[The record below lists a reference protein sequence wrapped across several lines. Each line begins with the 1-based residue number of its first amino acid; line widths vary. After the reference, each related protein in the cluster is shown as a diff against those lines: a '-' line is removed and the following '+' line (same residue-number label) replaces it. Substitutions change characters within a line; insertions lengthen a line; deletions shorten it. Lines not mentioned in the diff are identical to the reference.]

1 MKKIYLIVVATMLSA
16 FAANAQKGSV
26 RGILQDSLS
35 SLALTDATVSL
46 VDLKDSSLIS
56 FTLTDENGRFEIK
69 NIAPG
74 DYHLMAS
81 FTGLQTLK
89 RKFTMGPEGADVE
102 MGFVKMSRFYKTLDE
117 IVITDDAP
125 VKVKGDTL
133 AFRADAFKTKPNATV
148 EDLLKKLPGVQV
160 DRDGVVK
167 AQGET
172 VQKVYVDGKEFF
184 SNDPKLATKNLT
196 ADMVDQ
202 VEVYDDMSE
211 QAKFNG
217 IDDGSRTK
225 AINLKLKKDKKKGT
239 FGRAYAG
246 IGTNDRYDAGITT
259 NSFKGATQAW
269 LLAKAN
275 NINNMS
281 FTMNDNMG
289 MFGSGGFSGNGGG
302 GVPGGGGG
310 GGGPMMVM
318 SGGPRGGMTMGG
330 GAPNSGQGAS
340 GLISTWQAGVN
351 YRDIWSP
358 SLNVNGSY
366 FANSANRENLGKS
379 FRQSSFSNFQINRQ
393 QETFSR
399 SENNNHRFNF
409 NLAWQIDSFNSI
421 IFTPNVSTQK
431 SQSFSE
437 DTVASF
443 LVNSAGSS
451 YKQSTIHTLRNSE
464 GDGYNMNNNLI
475 WRKKFRR
482 SGRTLSVNLA
492 QYVNNND
499 RVAYSLDDQR
509 NFASNGSMVSS
520 LYRDYMNNTD
530 SRNSNYTVSTS
541 YTEPIGR
548 NKLIELNYSR
558 YGNRNESDRQTYDY
572 NTVSKNYDRVVDS
585 LTNRFQNRN
594 TYDRFGGN
602 FRFVKKK
609 YNFQVGVSVQN
620 TLLESK
626 NLTLKSDVSNR
637 YTNVFPMAS
646 FNYQLARGKNLRFN
660 YRGRTSPPSAS
671 QLDSTTDYSR
681 YPYVYKGNPFL
692 EQEMNHNMSLSFN
705 SFDPVTF
712 RNFFAFVTFGATQN
726 KITNSIEQQN
736 AVEYTS
742 PVNLDGAYNLSA
754 NVNMGYPLN
763 RMKSG
768 NINFTTRANYSQEP
782 NLVNKVESF
791 TKNLMLG
798 EDVRLNYNFKEKLDL
813 GITAGVTYNSVKY
826 TNSFTPDNSYYTHNY
841 SADVTYT
848 LPKGFILSSEFD
860 YTFYTGRTDGFNQSF
875 AMWNGGLA
883 KRMLKNNRGELKL
896 WVYDILDQNISVN
909 RIVNANYI
917 EDVQNTVLKRFFM
930 LSFTYNINRMGG
942 KNLPATQGMRGTIR
956 N

>member
-1 MKKIYLIVVATMLSA
+1 MKKIYIVVLAILFSA
-16 FAANAQKGSV
+16 FAAHAQKGSV
-26 RGILQDSLS
+26 RGTLQDSLS
-35 SLALTDATVSL
+35 SMLLTDATVSL

-74 DYHLMAS
+74 NYHLMAS

-89 RKFTMGPEGADVE
+89 KKFTIEPEGGDVE
-102 MGFVKMSRFYKTLDE
+102 LGIVKMSRNYKTLDE

-133 AFRADAFKTKPNATV
+133 AFKADAFKTKPNATV

-160 DRDGVVK
+160 ERDGTVK
-167 AQGET
+167 AQGEN

-217 IDDGSRTK
+217 VDDGSRSK
-225 AINLKLKKDKKKGT
+225 AINLKLKKDKKRGT
-239 FGRAYAG
+239 FGKAYAG
-246 IGTNDRYDAGITT
+246 IGTDNRYDAGLNT
-259 NSFKGATQAW
+259 NSFKGAKQASFIG
-269 LLAKAN
+269 KAN

-289 MFGSGGFSGNGGG
+289 MFGSGGFGGNGGG
-302 GVPGGGGG
+302 GNG

-318 SGGPRGGMTMGG
+318 GGGRGGPMMGG
-330 GAPNSGQGAS
+330 GAPTSNGQSAS
-340 GLISTWQAGVN
+340 GIISSWQAGLN

-366 FANSANRENLGKS
+366 SANHADRENLSKI
-379 FRQSSFSNFQINRQ
+379 FRQSSFPNFQINRQ

-399 SENNNHRFNF
+399 SKNNNHRLNF
-409 NLAWQIDSFNSI
+409 NLIWQIDSFNSI
-421 IFTPNVSTQK
+421 VFTPNIGTQRST
-431 SQSFSE
+431 SFSE
-437 DTVASF
+437 DTVSSF
-443 LVNSAGSS
+443 VVNSNGSS

-464 GDGYNMNNNLI
+464 GDGLNMNNNLI
-475 WRKKFRR
+475 WRRKFRR
-482 SGRTLSVNLA
+482 AGRTLSVNLT
-492 QYVNNND
+492 QYMNNSD
-499 RVAYSLDDQR
+499 RISYNLDDQN
-509 NFASNGSMVSS
+509 NFAPNGSLASS
-520 LYRDYMNNTD
+520 LYRDYRMNTD
-530 SRNSNYTVSTS
+530 SRNGNYTVYTS

-548 NKLIELNYSR
+548 NKLVELNYSR
-558 YGNRNESDRQTYDY
+558 YGNRSESDRQTYDY

-602 FRFVKKK
+602 FRYVKKK
-609 YNFQVGVSVQN
+609 YNFQLGVALQN
-620 TLLESK
+620 SLLESK
-626 NLTLKSDVSNR
+626 NLTLKSNVSNR
-637 YTNVFPMAS
+637 FTNIFPMAS
-646 FNYQLARGKNLRFN
+646 FNYQFGRGRNLRFN
-660 YRGRTSPPSAS
+660 YRGRTNPPSAS
-671 QLDSTTDYSR
+671 QLDSTTDYTR

-692 EQEMNHNMSLSFN
+692 EQEMSHNMTLSYN
-705 SFDPVTF
+705 AFDQLTF
-712 RNFFAFVTFGATQN
+712 RNIFAFINFNTVRN
-726 KITNSIEQQN
+726 KITNAIEQIN
-736 AVEYTS
+736 AVEYTT
-742 PVNLDGAYNLSA
+742 PVNLNGAYNVTGNL
-754 NVNMGYPLN
+754 NFGFPLN
-763 RMKSG
+763 RMKNG
-768 NINFTTRANYSQEP
+768 NINFTTKANYSRDV

-791 TKNLMLG
+791 TKNLILG
-798 EDVRLNYNFKEKLDL
+798 EDVRLNYYFREKLDL

-826 TNSFTPDNSYYTHNY
+826 TNSFNPDNSYYTHAY
-841 SADVTYT
+841 AADITYM
-848 LPKGFILSSEFD
+848 LPRNFILSTEFD

-896 WVYDILDQNISVN
+896 WVYDILNQNISVN

-930 LSFTYNINRMGG
+930 LSFTYNISRMGG
-942 KNLPATQGMRGTIR
+942 KSIPASTGTR
-956 N
+956 NSVRIN

>member
-1 MKKIYLIVVATMLSA
+1 MKKIYFFVLATILSA
-16 FAANAQKGSV
+16 FAANAQKGAV

-35 SLALTDATVSL
+35 STPLTDATVSL
-46 VDLKDSSLIS
+46 VDLKDSSLVS
-56 FTLTDENGRFEIK
+56 FTLTDDNGRFEIK

-74 DYHLMAS
+74 NYHLMAS

-89 RKFTMGPEGADVE
+89 KKFSINPEGGDVE
-102 MGFVKMSRFYKTLDE
+102 LGFVKMSRNYKTLDE
-117 IVITDDAP
+117 VVITDDAP

-133 AFRADAFKTKPNATV
+133 AFKADAFKTKPNATV
-148 EDLLKKLPGVQV
+148 EDLLKKLPGMQV
-160 DRDGVVK
+160 ERDGTVK

-196 ADMVDQ
+196 AEMVDQ

-269 LLAKAN
+269 LIAKAN

-289 MFGSGGFSGNGGG
+289 MFGSGGFSG
-302 GVPGGGGG
+302 GGGGG
-310 GGGPMMVM
+310 GGAMMV
-318 SGGPRGGMTMGG
+318 GAPRGGMTMGG
-330 GAPNSGQGAS
+330 GAPSTGQGGT

-351 YRDIWSP
+351 YRDIWS
-358 SLNVNGSY
+358 SRLNVNGSY
-366 FANSANRENLGKS
+366 FANNANRENLGRY
-379 FRQSSFSNFQINRQ
+379 FRQSFFPSFQVNRE

-409 NLAWQIDSFNSI
+409 NMTWQIDSFNSI
-421 IFTPNVSTQK
+421 VFTPNASTQK

-437 DTVASF
+437 DTVSSF
-443 LVNSAGSS
+443 LVNRDGSGF
-451 YKQSTIHTLRNSE
+451 KQSTIHTLRNSE

-475 WRKKFRR
+475 WRRKFRR
-482 SGRTLSVNLA
+482 AGRTLSVNLS
-492 QYVNNND
+492 QYVNNSD
-499 RVAYSLDDQR
+499 RSGFSLDDQK
-509 NFASNGSMVSS
+509 NYGPSGSLVNP

-530 SRNSNYTVSTS
+530 SRNSNYTVSAS

-558 YGNRNESDRQTYDY
+558 NSSRSESDRQTYDY
-572 NTVSKNYDRVVDS
+572 NAVSKNYDRVVDS
-585 LTNRFQNRN
+585 LTNEFQNRN
-594 TYDRFGGN
+594 SYDRLGGN

-609 YNFQVGVSVQN
+609 YNFQVGFALQN
-620 TLLESK
+620 TLLESR
-626 NLTLKSDVSNR
+626 NLTLKSNVSNR
-637 YTNVFPMAS
+637 YTNLFPMAS
-646 FNYQLARGKNLRFN
+646 FNYQLSKGKNLRFN
-660 YRGRTSPPSAS
+660 YRGRTSQPSAS

-692 EQEMNHNMSLSFN
+692 EQEIGHNMSLSFN
-705 SFDPVTF
+705 TFDPVTF
-712 RNFFAFVTFGATQN
+712 RNFFAFINFSSTQN
-726 KITNSIEQQN
+726 KITNAIEQRN

-742 PVNLDGAYNLSA
+742 PVNLDGAYNVA
-754 NVNMGYPLN
+754 GNVNIGFPIKK
-763 RMKSG
+763 MKGG
-768 NINFTTRANYSQEP
+768 NINFTTKANYSRDV
-782 NLVNKVESF
+782 NLVNKLESF

-798 EDVRLNYNFKEKLDL
+798 EDVRVNYNYKEKLDL
-813 GITAGVTYNSVKY
+813 GISAGVTYNSVSY
-826 TNSFTPDNSYYTHNY
+826 TNSFNPDNSYYTHAY
-841 SADVTYT
+841 SADITYT
-848 LPKGFILSSEFD
+848 LPKGFILSTDLD

-875 AMWNGGLA
+875 AMWNGGLS

-896 WVYDILDQNISVN
+896 AVFDILNQNISVN

-917 EDVQNTVLKRFFM
+917 EDVQNTVLNRFFM
-930 LSFTYNINRMGG
+930 LSFTYNISRMGG
-942 KNLPATQGMRGTIR
+942 KSVPAATGNR
-956 N
+956 NSVRVVN